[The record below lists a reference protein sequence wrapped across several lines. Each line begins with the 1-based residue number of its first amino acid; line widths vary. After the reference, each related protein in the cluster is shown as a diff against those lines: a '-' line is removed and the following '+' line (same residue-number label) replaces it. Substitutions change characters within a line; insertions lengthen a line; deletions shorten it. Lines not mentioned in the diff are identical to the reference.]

1 MPGLYISR
9 SQLFRNYLTILVWTG
24 PKKFV
29 CLSQRLADSATHGL
43 TVRPGNCK
51 KPVTFLSYYER
62 NWESCSFRWVWAF
75 RKNLPT
81 EGTNDTQASE
91 STFRAIKYYTK
102 LEFGGKTPTMN
113 QIIICLPKIIDTRT
127 EERMRNIDSRRL
139 VIHHENKVHDKALE
153 EFFSL
158 ECRLNNRYLKKICF
172 TQV

>member
-1 MPGLYISR
+1 MRKETPY
-9 SQLFRNYLTILVWTG
+9 WT
-24 PKKFV
+24 
-29 CLSQRLADSATHGL
+29 R
-43 TVRPGNCK
+43 
-51 KPVTFLSYYER
+51 PVTFLSHYER

-113 QIIICLPKIIDTRT
+113 QIIICLPKILDTRT
-127 EERMRNIDSRRL
+127 ECSCTMKPLLWPTLARISVVWRTMLSLRSITGKRITRESTPQMALSVTVPGSR
-139 VIHHENKVHDKALE
+139 VSSSVGI
-153 EFFSL
+153 FFSL